1 MNYRYK
7 VKTFLELSSSAGQ
20 PKSIRAI
27 SESTGITE
35 EEVGMAV
42 NYLRRH
48 EDIIK
53 IAEETSSE
61 GLQYYI

>member
-1 MNYRYK
+1 MDCRDK
-7 VKTFLELSSSAGQ
+7 VRVFLQLSSSAGQ

-27 SESTGITE
+27 SESIGITE
-35 EEVGMAV
+35 EEVGLAV

-48 EDIIK
+48 EKIIK
-53 IAEETSSE
+53 IAQESNSE

>member
-1 MNYRYK
+1 MNYRDK
-7 VKTFLELSSSAGQ
+7 VRTFLQLSSSAGQ

-35 EEVGMAV
+35 EEVGLAV
-42 NYLRRH
+42 NYLKRH

-53 IAEETSSE
+53 IAVESTSE